1 MTTIPELLQACELLE
16 HVSEEAI
23 ASLGARAE
31 MLELPVGKPFQRAG
45 FLPSGPAMV
54 VKGRLR
60 RVVMAPGAKPVS
72 FGSIKA
78 GEWVG
83 WASVLRGEPDFT
95 LTASEHT
102 ILLRIPFR
110 DALDAVRKHQS
121 LRDVFNSPLT
131 EEIIELSLLLLA
143 QADQDP
149 GAELQNKLDQI
160 NGAWTLLQPGS
171 APPQDAAIL
180 LSGPRPADLNL
191 QPGALI
197 DVQSWSSMPAQ
208 VNGLPVRFLTLPE
221 DKKRQLLDLPQE
233 PVETQRGGELALRP
247 EQRPVAI
254 SETGELVD
262 PEELGFHRGWR
273 NELVDQPTAFGADP
287 SLERLEQ
294 AVACV
299 RHLAEARKL
308 AFSVDLVRRNL
319 SDAEHRLGQLNL
331 AQIGLQLEALG
342 FETRPLRVR
351 AHELTRLEPP
361 ALLDLDGAFVLLLV
375 AGGGGGVL
383 VGDPRHGLRRW
394 TLQRLQ
400 ERLEDGVELLV
411 VREGR
416 TERQPGE
423 EFGLSWFVSSFLRY
437 PGLLTMTLVTAFT
450 SQLLSA
456 VFPLGVLSV
465 IDQVIGQNNSSLLA
479 PLVAILVVAALAG
492 GITGSMRALVSA
504 DLSDRVDVRL
514 GASVVEHLL
523 RLPVPYFERRQVGGI
538 LFNVNQLYNVRQF
551 IVDQLLGAG
560 LDAIFA
566 IFFLIVILLISP
578 ILALVVVAVVPI
590 LAGINAISSPLLTRL
605 IKQSNRF
612 NAAANAFLYEVV
624 SGVRTV
630 KSQNFEVEARW
641 QWLERYR
648 KYTASRFQLTR
659 LASLTGQGA
668 NLISNLS
675 SVILIAVGA
684 SLILADQLSVG
695 ALFAVKILSDKV
707 VSPMLRLSNLY
718 RGFQE
723 MRLATEC
730 LADVMLAV
738 PEVGREDLQAIPLT
752 NVQGAVRFEDVCFR
766 YGSRGPLVLD
776 HINLSIESGQ
786 FVGLVGLSGS
796 GKSTLVQLLDRLY
809 LPKEGVVFLDDLD
822 VQKLQIA
829 TLRRQIGYVPQES
842 LLFQGSVLDNIRM
855 NSPQADIEAV
865 MDAAR
870 VAAAHDFIL
879 GLENGYATELGERGA
894 GLSGGQ
900 RQRLC
905 LARTVLQNPG
915 LLILDEATSA
925 LDAETEQLV
934 CRNLAN
940 RFRNTTVL
948 FITHRLTTLRNAD
961 RILFMEKGRICED
974 GNHTDLMDLGG
985 AYATLY
991 NQQVQAGV

>member
-1 MTTIPELLQACELLE
+1 MSTVPELLQSSPLLNGVSADAITALSLRAELLE
-16 HVSEEAI
+16 
-23 ASLGARAE
+23 
-31 MLELPVGKPFQRAG
+31 LPMGKPFQRSG
-45 FLPSGPAMV
+45 FLPPGPALV
-54 VKGRLR
+54 ISGRLR
-60 RVVMAPGAKPVS
+60 RVVQGPGGRPIS
-72 FGSIKA
+72 FGSIEQ
-78 GEWVG
+78 GSWVG
-83 WASVLRGEPDFT
+83 WAAVLRGEPDFT
-95 LTASEHT
+95 LTASEGT
-102 ILLRIPFR
+102 VLLRVPFK
-110 DALDAVRKHQS
+110 DALEALRNHTALRAV
-121 LRDVFNSPLT
+121 F
-131 EEIIELSLLLLA
+131 EEPQPEEVIELSLAVLEEAGQEWTPELRGRIERGAAGWSLLA
-143 QADQDP
+143 P
-149 GAELQNKLDQI
+149 GQI
-160 NGAWTLLQPGS
+160 PEATGTIRW
-171 APPQDAAIL
+171 
-180 LSGPRPADLNL
+180 SGPRPAELEL
-191 QPGALI
+191 RPGQKLEI
-197 DVQSWSSMPAQ
+197 DTWQAMPPL
-208 VNGLPVRFLTLPE
+208 VNGLPVRALMLADAQRRELLGLSEPAAEIQERGGALTLRE
-221 DKKRQLLDLPQE
+221 
-233 PVETQRGGELALRP
+233 
-247 EQRPVAI
+247 EQRPAVVAA
-254 SETGELVD
+254 EAELLD
-262 PEELGFHRGWR
+262 PEDLGFQRSWR
-273 NELVDQPTAFGADP
+273 KEHFTGANADLDRLDQA
-287 SLERLEQ
+287 L
-294 AVACV
+294 ACI
-299 RHLAEARKL
+299 RHLAEARRL
-308 AFSVDLVRRNL
+308 AFSADLVRRNL
-319 SDAEHRLGQLNL
+319 ADAQQRLGALNL

-342 FETRPLRVR
+342 FETRPLRVK
-351 AHELTRLEPP
+351 AQELARLEPP
-361 ALLDLDGAFVLLLV
+361 ALMDLDGAFVLLLV
-375 AGGGGGVL
+375 TGGGSGVL

-400 ERLEDGVELLV
+400 ERLAEGVDLLV

-416 TERQPGE
+416 TERQPDE
-423 EFGLSWFVSSFLRY
+423 QFGLGWFLSSFLRY
-437 PGLLTMTLVTAFT
+437 PGLLSMTLLTAFV

-456 VFPLGVLSV
+456 VFPLGVLAV

-492 GITGSMRALVSA
+492 GLTGAMRALVSA

-523 RLPVPYFERRQVGGI
+523 RLPIPYFERRQVGGI
-538 LFNVNQLYNVRQF
+538 LFNVNQLYSVRQF

-560 LDAIFA
+560 LDAVFA
-566 IFFLIVILLISP
+566 VLFLLVILFISP
-578 ILALVVVAVVPI
+578 ILTLVVVAVVPI
-590 LAGINAISSPLLTRL
+590 LAGLNAVSSPLLTRL

-612 NAAANAFLYEVV
+612 NSAANAFLYEVV

-648 KYTASRFQLTR
+648 QYTSSRFQLTR

-675 SVILIAVGA
+675 SVLLIAVGA
-684 SLILADQLSVG
+684 SLILADQLSLG

-723 MRLATEC
+723 MRLAVEC
-730 LADVMLAV
+730 LSDVMLAV
-738 PEVGREDLQAIPLT
+738 PEVGNEDLQALPLT
-752 NVQGAVRFEDVCFR
+752 AVQGAVRFEDVCFR

-776 HINLSIESGQ
+776 HISLSIEPGQ

-809 LPKEGVVFLDDLD
+809 VPKEGTVYLDGFD

-829 TLRRQIGYVPQES
+829 SLRRQIGYVPQES

-855 NSPQADIEAV
+855 NSPEADIEAV

-879 GLENGYATELGERGA
+879 GLDNGYATQLGERGS

-934 CRNLAN
+934 CRNLAT
-940 RFRNTTVL
+940 RFHDATVL
-948 FITHRLTTLRNAD
+948 FITHRLTTLRQAD

-974 GNHTDLMDLGG
+974 GKHADLMELGG